1 MRRPGCGASTRASEA
16 FAPPGS
22 ADRWS
27 VHTTKDSETMS
38 HEQIDGGRLNRRDF
52 FRTAGAGVAAA
63 TVMMTPREAAQAQ
76 AAAQKAALDRIASN
90 SYPIRPLFKSRVN
103 PGGGARG
110 GAAAR
115 GDSAGNPAA
124 AQPPAGGRGAGAG
137 AGAAGGRGAGAGR
150 GAADA
155 EALAQNPNA
164 ARPLA
169 VAEAAATAR
178 ANNLNTQQ
186 MKEKY
191 GEITMLDFPQFTKDT
206 FPGVTH
212 MDLFSSLFGDV
223 TDDSMFL
230 EGPGGRTGGF
240 DPISP
245 SGRKWLDKLAD
256 NCAKLGVKVQHI
268 SNNAPTNL
276 ANYGSPE
283 NDAQRKA
290 GVAMAKR
297 WLEGCAVLGVK
308 SMRMNS
314 PQALGPSIRPNAIP
328 RGPGDGYPR
337 NIDIVPLL
345 ETAIESYKEM
355 SDFGGNLGIR
365 VTIENHWGLA
375 ADPMNIR
382 TIIDE
387 VNHPYC
393 EASPDFGNWEHDY
406 MLFNGLKAL
415 APYSHTN
422 VHAKYWDRWGD
433 KNDVQR
439 STRIMLAGG
448 FKGTF
453 ALEYEQGPLNGV
465 EGAKYLYKEVLAAL
479 TTPTPVVG

>member
-1 MRRPGCGASTRASEA
+1 MGIT
-16 FAPPGS
+16 
-22 ADRWS
+22 
-27 VHTTKDSETMS
+27 
-38 HEQIDGGRLNRRDF
+38 DGMDRRDF
-52 FRTAGAGVAAA
+52 FKTASAGVAAA
-63 TVMMTPREAAQAQ
+63 ATVLTPREAAAAQ

-90 SYPIRPLFKSRVN
+90 SYPIRVLFKIR
-103 PGGGARG
+103 A
-110 GAAAR
+110 
-115 GDSAGNPAA
+115 NPA
-124 AQPPAGGRGAGAG
+124 GT
-137 AGAAGGRGAGAGR
+137 AAGGRGAGGGR
-150 GAADA
+150 GNATADA
-155 EALAQNPNA
+155 AAATLAANPNA
-164 ARPLA
+164 KRPLA
-169 VAEAAATAR
+169 VADAAAAAR
-178 ANNLNTQQ
+178 ASLPTPAQ
-186 MKEKY
+186 MKAKY
-191 GEITMLDFPQFTKDT
+191 GEITMLDFPAFTKEH
-206 FPGVTH
+206 FPGVTR
-212 MDLFSSLFGDV
+212 MDIFSSLFGDV

-230 EGPGGRTGGF
+230 PGANGRPGGF
-240 DPISP
+240 DPLSA
-245 SGRKWLDKLAD
+245 SGRKWLDQLA
-256 NCAKLGVKVQHI
+256 NALVKTGTKVQHI

-276 ANYGSPE
+276 AAYGSPE
-283 NDAQRKA
+283 EDEKRKA
-290 GVAMAKR
+290 GVTMAKR

-314 PQALGPSIRPNAIP
+314 PQALGPSIRPNAIE

-345 ETAIESYKEM
+345 DAAIESYKEM
-355 SDFGGNLGIR
+355 ADFGGNLGIR
-365 VTIENHWGLA
+365 VTLENHWGLA

-393 EASPDFGNWEHDY
+393 EASPDFGNWEHEH

-422 VHAKYWDRWGD
+422 VHAKFWDRWGQ

-465 EGAKYLYKEVLAAL
+465 EGAKYLYREVLAAL